1 MKLVTFEGGGKVS
14 WGVVQGDGIVD
25 MGARLGTRYPDVKAV
40 LAADAQ
46 AEVAAAAKGAKP
58 DWKLATVTLL
68 PPIGNPD
75 KILCV
80 GINYDEHRVETGR
93 QKSDHPVIFTRFAD
107 TQVGHGQ
114 SLVKPRSSERFDYE
128 GELALVIGRPGRH
141 IPEATAL
148 AHIAGY
154 ACYNDGSVRDWQ
166 RHTHQFT
173 PGKNFPGTGG
183 FGPWLVTADEVPD
196 PFKLTLTTRLN
207 GEEVQKATTD
217 MMIFNIRQLIAY
229 ISGFTHLRAGDV
241 IVTGTPGGVGDR
253 RNPPLYMKPG
263 DTVEVEISGVGL
275 LRNSVVAE

>member
-1 MKLVTFEGGGKVS
+1 MKLVTFEAGGKVS
-14 WGVVQGDGIVD
+14 WGVVAGDGIVD
-25 MGARLGTRYPDVKAV
+25 VGAKLGAKYPDLKAV
-40 LAADAQ
+40 IAADAQ
-46 AEVAAAAKGAKP
+46 GEVAAAAKGAKA
-58 DWKLATVTLL
+58 DWKLAGVTLL

-80 GINYDEHRVETGR
+80 GVNYDEHRVETGR
-93 QKSDHPVIFTRFAD
+93 QKSDNPVIFTRFAD

-114 SLVKPRSSERFDYE
+114 PLVKPRSSDRFDYE

-148 AHIAGY
+148 AHVAAY

-217 MMIFNIRQLIAY
+217 MMIFNIPQLIAY
-229 ISGFTHLRAGDV
+229 ISGFTHLRAGDL
-241 IVTGTPGGVGDR
+241 IITGTPGGVGDR
-253 RNPPLYMKPG
+253 RTPPLYMKPG

-275 LRNSVVAE
+275 LRNGIVTE

>member
-1 MKLVTFEGGGKVS
+1 MKLVTFEAGGKVS
-14 WGVVQGDGIVD
+14 WGVAVGEGIVD
-25 MGARLGTRYPDVKAV
+25 LGAKLGTRYPDVKSV

-46 AEVAAAAKGAKP
+46 GEIAAAVKGDKA
-58 DWKLATVTLL
+58 DWQLASVTLL

-75 KILCV
+75 KVICV
-80 GINYDEHRVETGR
+80 GVNYDEHRVETGR

-107 TQVGHGQ
+107 TQIGHGQ
-114 SLVKPRSSERFDYE
+114 PLVRPRSSERFDYE
-128 GELALVIGRPGRH
+128 GELAVVIGRPGRH
-141 IPEATAL
+141 IPESTAL

-207 GEEVQKATTD
+207 GEVVQKATTD
-217 MMIFNIRQLIAY
+217 MMIFNIPQLIAY
-229 ISGFTHLRAGDV
+229 ISGFTPLRAGDV

-253 RNPPLYMKPG
+253 RSPPLYMKPG

-275 LRNSVVAE
+275 LRNSITAE

>member
-1 MKLVTFEGGGKVS
+1 MKLVTFEAGGKVS
-14 WGVVQGDGIVD
+14 WGVVAGDGVVD
-25 MGARLGTRYPDVKAV
+25 LGARLGGKYADLRAV
-40 LAADAQ
+40 IAADAQ
-46 AEVAAAAKGAKP
+46 AEIAAAAKDTKAEL
-58 DWKLATVTLL
+58 KLANVTLL

-80 GINYDEHRVETGR
+80 GVNYDEHRVETGR
-93 QKSDHPVIFTRFAD
+93 QKSDFPVIFTRFAD
-107 TQVGHGQ
+107 TQIGHGQ
-114 SLVKPRSSERFDYE
+114 PLVKPRGSDRFDYE

-148 AHIAGY
+148 AHVAGY

-207 GEEVQKATTD
+207 GEVVQNATTD
-217 MMIFNIRQLIAY
+217 MMIFNIPQLIAY
-229 ISGFTHLRAGDV
+229 ISGFTYLRAGDV

-253 RNPPLYMKPG
+253 RTPPLYMKPG
-263 DTVEVEISGVGL
+263 DNVEVEISGVGL
-275 LRNSVVAE
+275 LRNGISAE